1 MSSLLIFP
9 SMSAYSSQIDNH
21 CGAAAARGARQS
33 AGRAA
38 EGRLQTAYAIA
49 SDLNKGRYADC
60 VRQSEDEEATGSV
73 WSSAHRVIHPA

>member
-1 MSSLLIFP
+1 MSSFLIFP

-60 VRQSEDEEATGSV
+60 VP
-73 WSSAHRVIHPA
+73 RVTMKKSPYPCGVPPIG